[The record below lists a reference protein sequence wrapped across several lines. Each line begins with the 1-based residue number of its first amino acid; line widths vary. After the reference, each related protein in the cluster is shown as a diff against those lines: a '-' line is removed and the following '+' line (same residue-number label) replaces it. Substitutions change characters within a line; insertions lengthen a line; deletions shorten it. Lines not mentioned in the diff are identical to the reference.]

1 MSCFK
6 DSRWLQRHKKY
17 MSGERLDI
25 YGKPQYYNPCS
36 EIVLREKE
44 ECVSMKEDKTVY
56 RYGLKKYYDEF
67 RYLNYAEMV
76 LDDEGDWVPYDE
88 HLSSITDLEYQIR
101 AEIEQKEVELQRLKE
116 KYIEEIK
123 HLNMIISVQT
133 EAKKI
138 WMEKYEKTT
147 GV

>member
-1 MSCFK
+1 
-6 DSRWLQRHKKY
+6 
-17 MSGERLDI
+17 
-25 YGKPQYYNPCS
+25 
-36 EIVLREKE
+36 
-44 ECVSMKEDKTVY
+44 MKEDTTVY
-56 RYGLKKYYDEF
+56 RYSLEHYEDYPS
-67 RYLNYAEMV
+67 EMV

-123 HLNMIISVQT
+123 HLHMIISVQT

-138 WMEKYEKTT
+138 WMEKYEKLQEFN
-147 GV
+147 VL